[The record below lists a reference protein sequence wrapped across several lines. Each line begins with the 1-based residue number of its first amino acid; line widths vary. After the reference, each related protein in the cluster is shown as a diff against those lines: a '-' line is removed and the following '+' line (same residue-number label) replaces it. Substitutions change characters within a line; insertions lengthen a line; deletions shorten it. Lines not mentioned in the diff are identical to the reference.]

1 MSTGVLASNDAARL
15 VDELTTLLYEVTTGW
30 DDSAGGRQIV
40 RCGAC
45 RRRADRAESVVH
57 DRDCPVYRLI
67 RAEEVN
73 TAVIRANAEEIADL
87 EDKRDDLEAK
97 VNALTAERDESVL
110 NMTQTAEAFARL
122 KVKSEAWE
130 DDSKRLH
137 NEYLPTIRIID
148 ELLEIKDQAIQQAWA
163 ERDAAL
169 ARAEAALR
177 VGALVEMVPTLLT
190 KWIGREDPPGLERWW
205 CRECGYHWWDGE
217 AEAHANAC
225 IVGKAR
231 AALAAAAP
239 GEG

>member
-15 VDELTTLLYEVTTGW
+15 VDELTTMLYEVTTGW

-169 ARAEAALR
+169 ARAEAMATPLVGF
-177 VGALVEMVPTLLT
+177 VGAYTYTSEDYCGWCYQMPLEACSCLV
-190 KWIGREDPPGLERWW
+190 GQ
-205 CRECGYHWWDGE
+205 
-217 AEAHANAC
+217 
-225 IVGKAR
+225 AR

-239 GEG
+239 GEDKSGGEGLAILLMGNGA